1 MPHLPVRMD
10 CEIYPQNDFMT
21 TQHVLNLIAKRYLQ
35 TVKPSTVREYS
46 QFIAYLEN
54 IRKVLI
60 VSVETGS
67 LIITVECGSLQIL
80 DQLWEDYFTEHLNEM
95 AQKCL
100 VTEDILKECGLLEVK
115 LITTILEE
123 DYKACQ
129 EFFFSGELRFILM
142 CG

>member
-10 CEIYPQNDFMT
+10 CEIHPQNDLMT
-21 TQHVLNLIAKRYLQ
+21 TQQVLNLIARRYLQ
-35 TVKPSTVREYS
+35 TVQPSTVEEHS
-46 QFIAYLEN
+46 QFIAYLETVRN
-54 IRKVLI
+54 VLV

-67 LIITVECGSLQIL
+67 LIITVECGSLQSL
-80 DQLWEDYFTEHLNEM
+80 DQLWKDYRTDHLNEV
-95 AQKCL
+95 AQKYL

-129 EFFFSGELRFILM
+129 KFFFPGE
-142 CG
+142 